1 MLCQSFHC
9 GYTHGTVP
17 KKYRLLFVPGFAND
31 LAEQQKVLIGR
42 GVIQV
47 LSVDHKKASHGVCLM
62 KILFVS
68 DKSVNYS
75 QENLEK
81 IFKTAVLPS
90 LSNIEEIAI
99 VTASEPELFA
109 IRWARKLRIP
119 YLGFLYNIHAALDY
133 ADHVILIGENC
144 EDVLPEIEK
153 RGKTYLRC
161 FMSEGLSSFEGL
173 HLAKA

>member
-1 MLCQSFHC
+1 
-9 GYTHGTVP
+9 
-17 KKYRLLFVPGFAND
+17 
-31 LAEQQKVLIGR
+31 
-42 GVIQV
+42 
-47 LSVDHKKASHGVCLM
+47 M
-62 KILFVS
+62 KILFLS

-81 IFKTAVLPS
+81 IFKSAILPS
-90 LSNIEEIAI
+90 LSSIKEIAI
-99 VTASEPELFA
+99 VTASDPELFA
-109 IRWARKLRIP
+109 IRWAKKLRIP

-133 ADHVILIGENC
+133 ADHVIVIGEGSC

-173 HLAKA
+173 HLAKAGCS